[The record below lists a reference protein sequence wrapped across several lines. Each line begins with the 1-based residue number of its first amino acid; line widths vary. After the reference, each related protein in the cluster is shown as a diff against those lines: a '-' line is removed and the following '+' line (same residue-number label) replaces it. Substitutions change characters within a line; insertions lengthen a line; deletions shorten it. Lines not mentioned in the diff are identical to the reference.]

1 MLSNLLIDSLFPADL
16 PEPAEW
22 DRRFPPREL
31 PAGARTV
38 RFCPSPTGPLHIG
51 GIYVAMIDRNLADT
65 SGGRYVV
72 RIEDTDQSREVPGV
86 KEQFQRAFEYFG
98 LLPDESD
105 FAGGDYGPYLQ
116 SARETIY
123 LSHIRD
129 LMRRRLA
136 YPCFATREELAEMTA
151 QQQAA
156 KVPTG
161 YYGEWAIWRDAPHKR
176 VEAALAEG
184 RPYVV
189 RFRAEAAAGERVS
202 FVDAIRGRI
211 EFDANRNDVVVLK
224 SSDQSPRLPTY
235 HFAHAVDDHLMRV
248 NLVLRADEWL
258 SSVPVHHQLFD
269 ALGFERIEYAHVAPL
284 LKQVGGGKRKLSK
297 RKDPEA
303 SVDFYLREGYPA
315 EPVLYFLRGLING
328 RLAEMPQSEALAATI
343 RLDQCGVSGALVD
356 MVKLGGLC
364 ADHIATMPAASVL
377 AAVTDWAER
386 YDAELAKIL
395 AAETDLALRALTVE
409 RDGHPNPRKDLQKW
423 SDFRP
428 VYGFFFPELFPLVN
442 DLADTPLAKLPA
454 DVVRTFAAAF
464 GDAYQPLIDS
474 QEWFN
479 QIRSLAATH
488 GFAGSPQ
495 EYKANPGAYHGSIR
509 EASQIVRVA
518 LTGSTR
524 SPDLYAVAMA
534 LGADEVLRRV
544 RALADGQG

>member
-1 MLSNLLIDSLFPADL
+1 MLSISLVDSFFPGDL

-22 DRRFPPREL
+22 ERRFPPREV
-31 PAGARTV
+31 PVGARVV

-51 GIYVAMIDRNLADT
+51 GIYVAVIDRNLADA
-65 SGGRYVV
+65 SGGRYLL
-72 RIEDTDQSREVPGV
+72 RIEDTDQAREVPGV

-105 FAGGDYGPYLQ
+105 VAGGDYGPYLQ

-123 LSHIRD
+123 LSHVRG
-129 LMRRRLA
+129 LMRRGLA

-151 QQQAA
+151 RQQAA
-156 KVPTG
+156 KIPTG
-161 YYGEWAIWRDAPHKR
+161 YYGEWAIWRDASAES
-176 VEAALAEG
+176 VQAALAEG

-248 NLVLRADEWL
+248 SLVLRADEWL

-269 ALGFERIEYAHVAPL
+269 ALGYERIEYAHVAPL
-284 LKQVGGGKRKLSK
+284 LKQANGGKRKLSK

-328 RLAEMPQSEALAATI
+328 RLAEMPQAEALAADI

-356 MVKLGGLC
+356 MVKLVGIC
-364 ADHIATMPAASVL
+364 ADHIATMPGTAVL
-377 AAVTDWAER
+377 TAINTWAEE
-386 YDAELAKIL
+386 YDSELAKVL
-395 AAETDLALRALTVE
+395 AAETDLALRALAVE
-409 RDGHPNPRKDLQKW
+409 RDGHPNPRKDLHKW

-428 VYGFFFPELFPLVN
+428 VYGFFFPELFALVDN
-442 DLADTPLAKLPA
+442 LAESPLAELPA
-454 DVVRTFAAAF
+454 DVVRAFAAAF
-464 GDAYQPLIDS
+464 ADTYQPIADP
-474 QEWFN
+474 QEWFG
-479 QIRSLAATH
+479 QIRSAAAAH
-488 GFAGSPQ
+488 GFAATPRD
-495 EYKANPGAYHGSIR
+495 YKADPGAYHGSIR

-524 SPDLYAVAMA
+524 SPDLHAVAMT
-534 LGADEVLRRV
+534 LGTDEVLRRV
-544 RALADGQG
+544 RALGGG